1 MCCAQDPSSV
11 FLNNASGVYC
21 RSDGL
26 CANAGNNAIW
36 RSACTDYSWQSPE
49 CIKLCING
57 TNEAGTDIQVMQCS
71 DGSYCCGGSRFSDIA
86 TYCCSGGRGG
96 VWIVDGKE
104 TNVNPNLSAAPSC
117 APSAKTSCST
127 TTSVQTPDE
136 TTLSEVVSSA
146 SQPAR
151 VASSQAKSDN
161 DGNWAAKIEGCVLG
175 IIGLALIL
183 GACWF
188 VFGLMRRKRPHLP
201 SMTNGNLQGRGNDP
215 IYEAPTYAGDTR
227 RIELA
232 GLPVS
237 QAEVYESRITY
248 HELE

>member
-11 FLNNASGVYC
+11 FLNNASGVTC

-26 CANAGNNAIW
+26 CANAGNNALW
-36 RSACTDYSWQSPE
+36 RSACTDYTWQSPE

-57 TNEAGTDIQVMQCS
+57 TNEAGSDIQVMQCS
-71 DGSYCCGGSRFSDIA
+71 DGSYCCGGSRYNDIA
-86 TYCCSGGRGG
+86 TYCCTDGQGG
-96 VWIVDGKE
+96 VWIVDGEE
-104 TNVNPNLSAAPSC
+104 TNVNPNLSAAPSR
-117 APSAKTSCST
+117 APSSKTSCST

-136 TTLSEVVSSA
+136 TTVSEVLSSA

-151 VASSQAKSDN
+151 VASSPAKSDN
-161 DGNWAAKIEGCVLG
+161 DGNRAAKIEGCVLG
-175 IIGLALIL
+175 VIGLALIL

-188 VFGLMRRKRPHLP
+188 VFGLMRRKRPHP
-201 SMTNGNLQGRGNDP
+201 PPMTNAEHPQRRGNDL
-215 IYEAPTYAGDTR
+215 IHEAPTCAGDM

-237 QAEVYESRITY
+237 QAELYEPSITY